1 MQRGAPSIHDIL
13 AARNVC
19 THFQP
24 ILSARRKSIV
34 GLEALS
40 RGIAGIEAVSLGS
53 VAWGGELIPPVTLFR
68 MAESEGVVPQL
79 EQLCRETAARR
90 FAALTDR
97 PEDLVLFMNFELLA
111 ASDNHAAAQ
120 LSRLFASVGISP
132 RNVAIEILESRIDD
146 LPRLCHVLAQFR
158 ELGFLVVLD
167 DVGTGHSNLDR
178 IPLIQPDILKID
190 RSLVSKVDGDYY
202 KQETLKS
209 LVGLSRRIGALVVAE
224 GVETEGEAV
233 VSLELGADLLQGHF
247 FSRPQ
252 EISAFNDDA
261 LADATERTHALAR
274 TFKSYMVT
282 KINQRK
288 LEHRR
293 FNVILNQ
300 MLCELT
306 NADASEFDEL
316 LAQAITRYPNVEC
329 IYVLDEAGVQITETI
344 CNASIPRREGGVMFH
359 PAPRGADHSLKE
371 YYYVPMDVEL
381 QKFTTDPYVS
391 LATGNVCRTL
401 STAFRD
407 AINNRMYILCIDV
420 KGEDDSR
427 ADRSSAA
434 SRATTVKSTLKAS
447 QLILSAQG

>member
-1 MQRGAPSIHDIL
+1 MQRRPPSIHDIL
-13 AARNVC
+13 AAGNVC

-40 RGIAGIEAVSLGS
+40 RGIAGIEAISAGS
-53 VAWGGELIPPVTLFR
+53 VAWEGGLIPPVTLFQ

-90 FAALTDR
+90 FAALPDR
-97 PEDLVLFMNFELLA
+97 PEGLVLFMNFELLA
-111 ASDNHAAAQ
+111 ASDDRAADQ
-120 LSRLFASVGISP
+120 LSRLFASVGVSP
-132 RNVAIEILESRIDD
+132 CNVAIEILESRVDD
-146 LPRLCHVLAQFR
+146 LPRLCQVLAQFR

-190 RSLVSKVDGDYY
+190 RCLVSNVDGDYY
-202 KQETLKS
+202 KQETIKS
-209 LVGLSRRIGALVVAE
+209 LVGLARRIGALVVAE
-224 GVETEGEAV
+224 GVETEGEAI

-247 FSRPQ
+247 LSRPQ
-252 EISAFNDDA
+252 EIKAFNDDV

-300 MLCELT
+300 LLCELT
-306 NADASEFDEL
+306 NAEASEFDEL

-329 IYVLDEAGVQITETI
+329 IYVLDEAGTQITETI
-344 CNASIPRREGGVMFH
+344 CNKCIPRREGGVMFH

-371 YYYVPMDVEL
+371 YYYIPMDVEL
-381 QKFTTDPYVS
+381 QNFTTDPYVS

-407 AINNRMYILCIDV
+407 AANNRMYILCIDV
-420 KGEDDSR
+420 KGK
-427 ADRSSAA
+427 ADART
-434 SRATTVKSTLKAS
+434 SRATVVDS
-447 QLILSAQG
+447 QLTAGVL